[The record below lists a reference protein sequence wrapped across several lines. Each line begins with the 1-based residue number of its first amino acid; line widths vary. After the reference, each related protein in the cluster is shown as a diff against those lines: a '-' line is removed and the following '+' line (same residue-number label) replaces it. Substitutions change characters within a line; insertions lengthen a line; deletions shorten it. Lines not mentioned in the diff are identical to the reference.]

1 MEDEYKALLDEITA
15 VSRLLGELSSQLEPD
30 RSEALAIAPLDQ
42 AIDQAGVL
50 KARMEAVRQR
60 LVALSTKEAGGGI

>member
-1 MEDEYKALLDEITA
+1 MEDEYKRLLDEIAT
-15 VSRLLGELSSQLEPD
+15 VSRLLAELSRQLEPD

-42 AIDQAGVL
+42 AIDRTEAL

-60 LVALSTKEAGGGI
+60 LVDLSTKEAGDGI